1 MPFSLL
7 STTIFLMIDKQIL
20 MGTFLNTI
28 VLESDMNPQ
37 NVFVNS
43 FSESRRNSN
52 SSILLALNEQL
63 LNN

>member
-7 STTIFLMIDKQIL
+7 STTICLTIDKQIL

-37 NVFVNS
+37 NLFVDS
-43 FSESRRNSN
+43 FSECRRNSN

>member
-1 MPFSLL
+1 MPFFLL

-28 VLESDMNPQ
+28 ALESDINPQ
-37 NVFVNS
+37 NLFVDS